1 QPNHLWINQHDGTFK
16 DLGLA
21 MGVAVNAM
29 GQPEASMGIAIGDAN
44 QDGKPDLLVTNLRDE
59 TNTLYINKGELGF
72 QDDSL
77 SSGLGPPSL
86 PYTGFGTGFFDF
98 NNDGNLDLA
107 VANGRVTRGNLLIQN
122 QPPQYWDF
130 YAEPGLLFQ
139 NTGDGHFTNVSA
151 EAGPLAYYIENSRG
165 LALGDVDN
173 DGGIDLLI
181 NNCGGA
187 ARLLKNDFKP
197 RGHWLLIRA
206 IDPSLKRDAYG
217 AKIIA
222 TAGGKTFTRWVNP

>member
-1 QPNHLWINQHDGTFK
+1 
-16 DLGLA
+16 
-21 MGVAVNAM
+21 
-29 GQPEASMGIAIGDAN
+29 
-44 QDGKPDLLVTNLRDE
+44 
-59 TNTLYINKGELGF
+59 
-72 QDDSL
+72 
-77 SSGLGPPSL
+77 
-86 PYTGFGTGFFDF
+86 
-98 NNDGNLDLA
+98 
-107 VANGRVTRGNLLIQN
+107 
-122 QPPQYWDF
+122 F

-151 EAGPLAYYIENSRG
+151 EAGPLASYIENSRG

-222 TAGGKTFTRWVNP
+222 TAGGKTFTRWVNPGYSYLSSNDPRVHFGIGSATSVDLQIQWPDGITESFPGVQADQVITLRK